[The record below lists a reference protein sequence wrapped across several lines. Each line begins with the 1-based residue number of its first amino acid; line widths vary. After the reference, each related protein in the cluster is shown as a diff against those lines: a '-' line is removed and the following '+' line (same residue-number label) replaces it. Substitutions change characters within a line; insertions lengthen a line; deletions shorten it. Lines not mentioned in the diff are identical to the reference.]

1 MKVLAKSM
9 EQIAVC
15 SRHVEVFFPADTIKT
30 LGDFG
35 LQGLSTEQI
44 IFSLAPAYTYFEE

>member
-1 MKVLAKSM
+1 LKALAKNM

-15 SRHVEVFFPADTIKT
+15 SRQVAVFFPADTIKT

-35 LQGLSTEQI
+35 LQGLSTEQT
-44 IFSLAPAYTYFEE
+44 IFSLVPPHTYFEE